1 MIVGTV
7 LHGLGASPGVAVG
20 KALVVR
26 EAAASVA
33 PPDVAAALA
42 ALAVA
47 AADLSAAAGDLRRAG
62 LADEAEILETNCLM
76 AEDPVLAAGV
86 STLAA
91 RLSPADA
98 LRAATEEHARLL
110 AALPDPLLA
119 ARAADVRELG
129 RRAARIAEGLPPP
142 AVQDGNTILV
152 ARELGPAEV
161 AELDLGEGRIVAVAL
176 AEGSATSHAAIVAR
190 SLGVPMAVALGD
202 GLMEI
207 GDGTPV
213 LLDGDKGVVSIE
225 PARAELEEAR
235 QAMHAGARRRRSLA
249 GLRGLPA
256 ETTDARRISLLCN
269 AASVAEVGAGLAA
282 GAAGVGLLRTEIAFL
297 QADAWPTEQEHHA
310 VLAPLLSM
318 LGGRVA
324 TVRTLDFGADKTPPF
339 LTHAAERGL
348 ELTLAYP
355 DALAAQL
362 RAVVAAGAGT
372 RLRLL
377 LPLVETAQQ
386 VRDVRSLLRTTLGE
400 RRPVLLGAMIETPTA
415 AGRAKEIALEAD
427 FLSIGTNDLVASTLT
442 LRRELPLAS
451 AATAAD
457 PAVLAHVAAVV
468 EAAHEVGLTVEVC
481 GEAAGIP
488 ELVAL
493 FVGLG
498 VDELSVSPAR
508 VDLVR
513 GVVRA
518 LSAEAAAALA
528 QRALRASSAEAVLE
542 LVRSGEAGDERR
554 ETLEGLGG
562 VGARS

>member
-1 MIVGTV
+1 MIVRTV
-7 LHGLGASPGVAVG
+7 LRGLGASPGVAVG
-20 KALVVR
+20 RALVVR

-33 PPDVAAALA
+33 PPDVGAALA
-42 ALAVA
+42 ALAQAAAELNAA
-47 AADLSAAAGDLRRAG
+47 AADLRRTG

-86 STLAA
+86 RAVGVE
-91 RLSPADA
+91 LSPADA

-110 AALPDPLLA
+110 AGLPNELLA

-129 RRAARIAEGLPPP
+129 RRAARIADRLPPP
-142 AVQDGNTILV
+142 AVLDGDTILV

-190 SLGVPMAVALGD
+190 SLGVPMAVALG
-202 GLMEI
+202 GELMEI
-207 GDGTPV
+207 GDGT
-213 LLDGDKGVVSIE
+213 LLLLNGDRGLTSIE
-225 PARAELEEAR
+225 PAQAELDEAR
-235 QAMHAGARRRRSLA
+235 EAMRAGGRRRRSLA

-256 ETTDARRISLLCN
+256 ETTDGRRIALLCN
-269 AASVAEVGAGLAA
+269 AASIAEVEAGLAA
-282 GAAGVGLLRTEIAFL
+282 GAAGIGLLRTEIAFL
-297 QADAWPTEQEHHA
+297 QATAWPTEQEHRA
-310 VLAPLLSM
+310 ALEPLLGL

-339 LTHAAERGL
+339 LECVAARGL
-348 ELTLAYP
+348 ELTLAHP
-355 DALAAQL
+355 DELAAQL

-386 VRDVRSLLRTTLGE
+386 VRTVRSLLRTMLGE
-400 RRPVLLGAMIETPTA
+400 RPPVLLGAMIETPTA
-415 AGRAKEIALEAD
+415 ARRAKEIALEVD

-468 EAAHEVGLTVEVC
+468 EAAREVGITVEVC

-518 LSAEAAAALA
+518 LSAESAAVLAGQALQA
-528 QRALRASSAEAVLE
+528 GSAEAVLE
-542 LVRSGEAGDERR
+542 LVRSGEAGDELG
-554 ETLEGLGG
+554 ETLEGLDG
-562 VGARS
+562 VRARG

>member
-7 LHGLGASPGVAVG
+7 LRGLGASPGIAVG
-20 KALVVR
+20 RALVVR
-26 EAAASVA
+26 EAAVSVA
-33 PPDVAAALA
+33 PPDVGAALA
-42 ALAVA
+42 ALTA
-47 AADLSAAAGDLRRAG
+47 AAAELSAAAGDLRRAG
-62 LADEAEILETNCLM
+62 LGDEAEILETNCLM

-86 STLAA
+86 STLGA

-98 LRAATEEHARLL
+98 LRGATEEHARLL

-129 RRAARIAEGLPPP
+129 RRAARTAEGLPRP
-142 AVQDGNTILV
+142 AVQDGDTILV

-190 SLGVPMAVALGD
+190 SLGVPMAVALGG

-207 GDGTPV
+207 GDGTPL
-213 LLDGDKGVVSIE
+213 LLDGDRGVASIE
-225 PARAELEEAR
+225 PPRAELEEAR
-235 QAMHAGARRRRSLA
+235 HVMQAGARRRRSLA

-256 ETTDARRISLLCN
+256 ETTDGRRIALLCN
-269 AASVAEVGAGLAA
+269 AASAAEVAAGLAA
-282 GAAGVGLLRTEIAFL
+282 GASGVGLLRTEIAFL
-297 QADAWPTEQEHHA
+297 QADAWPTEQAHHA
-310 VLAPLLSM
+310 VLAPLLSL

-339 LTHAAERGL
+339 LTHTAKRGL
-348 ELTLAYP
+348 ELTLAHP

-362 RAVVAAGAGT
+362 RAVVTGGAGT
-372 RLRLL
+372 QLRLL

-386 VRDVRSLLRTTLGE
+386 VRTVRSLLRTALGD
-400 RRPVLLGAMIETPTA
+400 RRPVLLGAMIETPSA
-415 AGRAKEIALEAD
+415 ARRAKEIALEAD

-468 EAAHEVGLTVEVC
+468 EAAHEVGITVEVC

-488 ELVAL
+488 ELVVL

-528 QRALRASSAEAVLE
+528 QRALRADSAEAVLE
-542 LVRSGEAGDERR
+542 RVRSGEAGDELR
-554 ETLEGLGG
+554 ETLEGLDG